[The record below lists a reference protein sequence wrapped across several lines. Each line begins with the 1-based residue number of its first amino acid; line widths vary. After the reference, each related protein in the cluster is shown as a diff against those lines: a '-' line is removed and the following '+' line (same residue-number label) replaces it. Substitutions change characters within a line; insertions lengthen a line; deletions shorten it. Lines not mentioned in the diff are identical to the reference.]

1 MIAIR
6 ATYDGKEFKPLPSE
20 SLPDV
25 KTEVPVA
32 IVFLETPINQDEK
45 RQRQFEAAQ
54 RMLAARD
61 AMRPFDVSVK
71 DLIEEGR
78 ER

>member
-6 ATYDGKEFKPLPSE
+6 ATYDGKDFKPVDPLPE
-20 SLPDV
+20 V
-25 KTEVPVA
+25 KHEVPVA
-32 IVFLETPINQDEK
+32 IVFLEEPVNQDEK
-45 RQRQFEAAQ
+45 RRRQLEAAQ

-61 AMRPFDVSVK
+61 AMEPLGIPVK